1 MVKKNKK
8 KKAKISDYGAQTI
21 IKIDGKL
28 IRVVDQQEFRLT
40 FGSATGDRRIEKVHN
55 SVLQNYYA
63 RDLLDITNRDRNQLR
78 YIAGNKFEITSYHA
92 GLQQN
97 VTMQYKD
104 RSQGSMEE
112 FNTNHLDSLNKFR
125 EAYKYLGN
133 LSKIAWH
140 VIIDNKPA
148 KKQMNEFRESLE
160 VLIDF
165 YKL

>member
-8 KKAKISDYGAQTI
+8 KKIVVSDYGAQKI
-21 IKIDGKL
+21 VKIDGKL
-28 IRVVDQQEFRLT
+28 IRIVDQAEFRLT

-63 RDLLDITNRDRNQLR
+63 RDLLDITDKDRNQLR
-78 YIAGNKFEITSYHA
+78 YIAGNKFEISSYHA

-112 FNTNHLDSLNKFR
+112 FNTNHLDSLKKFR

-133 LSKIAWH
+133 LSKIAWQ

-148 KKQMNEFRESLE
+148 KRQMNKFRESLDM
-160 VLIDF
+160 LIDF